1 MLAERLGLS
10 LPVELLLHAT
20 CQQRTSVMPIA
31 AAILSSYGGRRRIEE
46 RPYKGGAGCRRVIET
61 GSQTNSSKL

>member
-1 MLAERLGLS
+1 
-10 LPVELLLHAT
+10 
-20 CQQRTSVMPIA
+20 MPIA

-46 RPYKGGAGCRRVIET
+46 SPYKGGAGCRRVIET